1 MIVPM
6 HLFLG
11 GVLVLAGLN
20 CLRYVWA
27 GAATFER
34 EPPFLALGVLLV
46 ALGLGLGLRART
58 ARPLAQAWLGIGLA
72 ALVVAAA
79 RLALARQPGDH
90 PDEQLVARLSLLG
103 LALAA
108 AGAVGFVL
116 LLRRVRTEPAVRRV
130 DLVPLGGLVAAL
142 ALGVA
147 WLVADDARLRPCR
160 NGSDDAC
167 GAVARGL
174 LESAERS
181 PAMPP
186 SRAEER
192 AARVLA
198 AHRCR
203 SDDRVLCGLQRYAV
217 GTVDAR
223 AGRTAAAREAFLW
236 ACEAHGTW
244 CARAA
249 QEAVDWPEADQQRL
263 ARAGRVRP

>member
-1 MIVPM
+1 MIVRM

-11 GVLVLAGLN
+11 GVLLLAGLS

-27 GAATFER
+27 GAATFAR
-34 EPPFLALGVLLV
+34 ETPLLALGVLLV

-58 ARPLAQAWLGIGLA
+58 ARLLVQAGLGIGLA
-72 ALVVAAA
+72 AVVVAAA
-79 RLALARQPGDH
+79 RLALSGQGSDH
-90 PDEQLVARLSLLG
+90 PDERLAVRFSLLG

-108 AGAVGFVL
+108 AGSVGCLL
-116 LLRRVRTEPAVRRV
+116 LLRRVRTAPAVGRV
-130 DLVPLGGLVAAL
+130 DLVPLGGLVV
-142 ALGVA
+142 ALGLGVV

-160 NGSDDAC
+160 NGSNDAC
-167 GAVARGL
+167 GALARAL
-174 LESAERS
+174 LESAERT

-186 SRAEER
+186 SPAEER

-203 SDDRVLCGLQRYAV
+203 SDDRVQCGLQRYAV
-217 GTVDAR
+217 GTVEAR
-223 AGRTAAAREAFLW
+223 AGRIAAAREAFLW
-236 ACEAHGTW
+236 ACEAQSSW

-263 ARAGRVRP
+263 ARAGRARP